1 MDLRKD
7 KFDDIDDDEEWEG
20 LARDVDAKELLVSNV
35 SCFDEGFEEET
46 YAEWDNDEVEDF

>member
-46 YAEWDNDEVEDF
+46 YAEWENDEVEDF